1 MARQRPE
8 SRQRGRIEERGQSLR
23 VVVYAGLDPV
33 TGRRSYL
40 RETINGTNDAAWRK
54 AENKLTE
61 LRARVIKQMPK
72 RQPRN

>member
-1 MARQRPE
+1 M
-8 SRQRGRIEERGQSLR
+8 
-23 VVVYAGLDPV
+23 VYAGLDPV